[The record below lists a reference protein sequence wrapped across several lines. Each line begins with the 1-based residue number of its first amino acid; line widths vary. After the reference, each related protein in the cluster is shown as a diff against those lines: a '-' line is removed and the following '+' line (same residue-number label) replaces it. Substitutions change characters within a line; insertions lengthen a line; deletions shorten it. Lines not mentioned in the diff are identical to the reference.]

1 MSAVE
6 VGQPVTVQGEFG
18 GRHIRSFML
27 APDKKQLTLFK
38 EVIGMQQQHALCT
51 GCGPPHS
58 MCVCGC
64 ICMCVSP
71 VTPCLCVCQFGE
83 TLAKARLFLS
93 AAGLPVHGAAGPRP
107 AAREGGTYHRL
118 FPQHT
123 LCRPPNDER
132 CQLGRTGKRAPRT
145 CATCLAPSM
154 PSARTKTG
162 RRSSRRGM
170 GPAEV
175 PVWPKNGRFH
185 AVCCS
190 CPTAYVF

>member
-6 VGQPVTVQGEFG
+6 VGQPFTVQGEFG

-58 MCVCGC
+58 MCVCVC

-83 TLAKARLFLS
+83 TLAKARLFQLQGYQS
-93 AAGLPVHGAAGPRP
+93 MGVQAHVPQLAKVAHTIDCSRSTRCVGHLTMSGANWAGLGRGPQGHAPP
-107 AAREGGTYHRL
+107 A
-118 FPQHT
+118 
-123 LCRPPNDER
+123 
-132 CQLGRTGKRAPRT
+132 
-145 CATCLAPSM
+145 
-154 PSARTKTG
+154 
-162 RRSSRRGM
+162 
-170 GPAEV
+170 
-175 PVWPKNGRFH
+175 
-185 AVCCS
+185 
-190 CPTAYVF
+190 